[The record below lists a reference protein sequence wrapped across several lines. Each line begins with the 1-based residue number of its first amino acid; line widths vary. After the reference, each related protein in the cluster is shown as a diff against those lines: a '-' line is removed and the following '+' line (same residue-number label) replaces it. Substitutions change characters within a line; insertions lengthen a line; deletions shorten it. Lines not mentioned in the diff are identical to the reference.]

1 MRGFLGFT
9 RIFVSIIIFSV
20 SFNLYS
26 ARKMMNKDFPQTEAA
41 AALAKIDRGLNEKHP
56 KMVLGGV
63 FDYSESKISISNDN
77 FPKVIAKID
86 SVIAVEEN
94 VAARSV
100 LYGYEALLFNSYKED
115 VIDESRTVSLE
126 ELPEDYSEWSV
137 AQCDNHIY
145 MLIDKAFEPAVD
157 LWKCATK
164 TLIPA
169 FARDGKEY
177 GVFIPN
183 IYCYLT
189 NSLSRIDKRGD
200 SVKARYDYIVEH
212 GDDCLKIY
220 YSIKRGDLN
229 GKSLAEVMTLYTA
242 WQHSPYSGLFLEK
255 AYPLCKT
262 IDDKKML
269 YGEIVKFKA
278 RYPDYVFMGE
288 IDRIEK
294 FILEKSLSISTPAT
308 QYSSSKVVFG
318 YKAVNVNEFELK
330 VYRCNVADRY
340 SFERMN
346 SNRSKLSKT
355 LVATKRVSLEGELP
369 FTADGNVEID
379 ELPYGAYCFTIDYE
393 GKEKDSYGTDT
404 YFFISDLCPLAI
416 EASDMPMTLYPLDA
430 LTGKPVDGAKSEFLK
445 NDKIQEVVRIDCGAK
460 GIEVGRENYSSARLV
475 RGKDCFGGAI
485 SLYSYRHTPSGSA
498 IFATITTDLSVYRPG
513 ETVKFAGV
521 LYNYV
526 YNTDLRK
533 PLPEM
538 KCNVMLRNANY
549 EEIDSISLVTD
560 KYGRFAGSFVLPKD
574 GLNGTYTISLGPFF
588 STRKCASFEVAEFK
602 LPTFVVRFDN
612 APSRFAIGEAKKF
625 TGVVETYSQLP
636 LKNITVK
643 LSLSKEEW
651 SWWRM
656 SGKGDFIDSLSVTT
670 DEQGRFTAVL
680 PEKWFNDDDDDDDD
694 DDVYPWARRFY
705 SYILEATATSKG
717 GETQSA
723 KAVFTIGTRTD
734 IKYDTSNDGNNILA
748 APDVLLPI
756 SILSNDESIKSCK
769 LRFTSLSDSTV
780 VLDNVEFV
788 EKETKIDFSRFASG
802 EYAIDAWVE
811 GGEPTTILSN
821 LIVYRTDDAE
831 SPTSSLIWTPKYR
844 LEAESQDST
853 SILIASR
860 DDNRYVLIVVGDD
873 RRTLQRSWV
882 VLKKGMN
889 RVVIGHAEARQSTTI
904 KVNIYSVANFA
915 TEELSLFIEPYVA
928 PETMEVKIESFRDRI
943 ISGGV
948 ENWKFTF
955 SNRNGE
961 ALHSAMLLNV
971 YNKAV
976 DKIAPTRFSLELNNS
991 CGADWSARCESY
1003 RNHVSQIGGYWS
1015 RGYYGGTTSATLPSL
1030 DKFVYHAVM
1039 DFGSSMVGLAPSDY
1053 RMKMASPMMNDVEM
1067 DDCFM
1072 DCDESTAVGAAP
1084 GKGALENVVV
1094 REEKTYNA
1102 LWMPFLESGEDGTL
1116 NVQFSVP
1123 NDNSTWVLRGIAY
1136 DNRLLNGGIN
1146 REFVTYKPIMV
1157 QCELP
1162 RFVRNGDEVTLGA
1175 TISNASD
1182 TLQNCAAVVEL
1193 FDAETGDILE
1203 QRQFSLQIAAGE
1215 QDVCSMQWNV
1225 PLDRAC
1231 VGFRVKASNG
1241 EFGDGE
1247 QQLLP
1252 VLTAISPVIEA
1263 EQFYMNPGENLARFD
1278 VPKMPMEARVSLE
1291 YCNNPMWSC
1300 VTALPSIFNTDN
1312 IISTSVM
1319 HNLYAL
1325 VMASGIAESNPLI
1338 RQAVESWS
1346 LNPQDSVLVSSLEKN
1361 ASLKIHDLLKSPWL
1375 NAARRETLQMQ
1386 GIKQLFDKE
1395 YCTTQLESAITSLES
1410 FQNSDGGFA
1419 WVRDFRSSY
1428 STTIS
1433 IVQLFGELNHLG
1445 WLPSDERVNKM
1456 IKSAV
1461 KYLDKEALEILREM
1475 QKPDYEYFVD
1485 YVYTRM
1491 YFDYLDTTEATS
1503 DLIRRTVATLSKSWS
1518 GTSMYNKAYSAIILN
1533 KYGYTDQAREVV
1545 ESLTQFSISTP
1556 AKGVYWDNLQRG
1568 GGMFFEKITLTSLIL
1583 QAIHTVTPES
1593 PIIDGVRQWML
1604 INKSTNNWGTSS
1616 LATDAIYA
1624 IISTGTNWLTPGSDV
1639 NITIGGKKVD
1649 FSDTDKYLGYGV
1661 ADIDIADAT
1670 GSVEIERSG
1679 ENPAWGALYWKYS
1692 APMTEVKAAKCDGL
1706 SIDKKFLKID
1716 GDKLTSAGS
1725 LRVGDKVRVLLTIKN
1740 SQELDYVTITDERC
1754 SLVEPIDQLSGHDII
1769 DGVWLYRETKDS
1781 QTNIFIPSLGKG
1793 THIISYDVV
1802 VAAPGKCNMGVA
1814 SVQCQYAPQYTAH
1827 SSGSLVTIK

>member
-1 MRGFLGFT
+1 
-9 RIFVSIIIFSV
+9 
-20 SFNLYS
+20 
-26 ARKMMNKDFPQTEAA
+26 MNSDFPQRAA
-41 AALAKIDRGLNEKHP
+41 TNALAKIDRGLNEKQS
-56 KMVLGGV
+56 KMVLEGV
-63 FDYSESKISISNDN
+63 FAYSESMISISNDN
-77 FPKVIAKID
+77 FKKVIAKID

-94 VAARSV
+94 AAARSV
-100 LYGYEALLFNSYKED
+100 LYGYEALMFDSYKDD
-115 VIDESRTVSLE
+115 VIDASRTVSVE

-137 AQCDNHIY
+137 AQCDSHIY
-145 MLIDKAFEPAVD
+145 MLIDKAFKPAGD

-164 TLIPA
+164 TLVPD
-169 FARDGKEY
+169 FAKDGKEY
-177 GVFIPN
+177 GVLIPN
-183 IYCYLT
+183 VYCYLT
-189 NSLSRIDKRGD
+189 NSLSRVDKRGD
-200 SVKARYDYIVEH
+200 IAKARYDYIVEH

-229 GKSLAEVMTLYTA
+229 GKNFAEVMTLYTA
-242 WQHSPYSGLFLEK
+242 WQHSPYSGLYLEK
-255 AYPLCKT
+255 AYSVCNT
-262 IDDKKML
+262 IDEKKML

-278 RYPDYVFMGE
+278 RNPDYVFMGE

-294 FILEKSLSISTPAT
+294 LLLEKSLSISTPAT
-308 QYSSSKVVFG
+308 QYSKGKVIFG
-318 YKAVNVNEFELK
+318 YKATNVNEFELK

-340 SFERMN
+340 SFERMRA
-346 SNRSKLSKT
+346 NRSKLSKT
-355 LVATKRVSLEGELP
+355 LVATKRVSVEGELP
-369 FTADGNVEID
+369 FAADGNVAVD

-393 GKEKDSYGTDT
+393 GKEKDGFEIDT
-404 YFFISDLCPLAI
+404 YFFISDLCPLVV

-430 LTGKPVDGAKSEFLK
+430 LTGKPVDGAKSEFFRN
-445 NDKIQEVVRIDCGAK
+445 NDIHEVVKIDCGAE
-460 GIEVGRENYSSARLV
+460 GIEVKSEKSSYARLV
-475 RGKDCFGGAI
+475 RGKDCFGGEI
-485 SLYSYRHTPSGSA
+485 SLYSYRSTPPDGA
-498 IFATITTDLSVYRPG
+498 NYATITTDLSVYRPG
-513 ETVKFAGV
+513 ETVKFVGV
-521 LYNYV
+521 LYDYV
-526 YNTDLRK
+526 YDTDLRK

-538 KCNVMLRNANY
+538 KCKVMLRNANY
-549 EEIDSISLVTD
+549 DEIDSLSLVTD

-574 GLNGTYTISLGPFF
+574 GLNGTYTISLNTNFW
-588 STRKCASFEVAEFK
+588 TRDRASFQVAEFK

-636 LKNITVK
+636 LKNTTVK

-656 SGKGDFIDSLSVTT
+656 LGNGDFVDSLSVTT

-680 PEKWFNDDDDDDDD
+680 PESWFVDDDEEDDEEE
-694 DDVYPWARRFY
+694 VYPWACRFY
-705 SYILEATATSKG
+705 SYTLEATATSKG

-734 IKYDTSNDGNNILA
+734 IKYDTANDGNNILA

-756 SILSNDESIKSCK
+756 LIHSNDESIKSCR
-769 LRFTSLSDSTV
+769 LRFTSLGDSTV

-788 EKETKIDFSRFASG
+788 ERETKIDFSRFASG

-811 GGEPTTILSN
+811 GGEPIRILSN
-821 LIVYRTDDAE
+821 LIVYRPDDVE
-831 SPTSSLIWTPKYR
+831 SPTSSLIWTPKYQ
-844 LEAESQDST
+844 LKAESQDST

-860 DDNRYVLIVVGDD
+860 DDNRHVLIVVGDD

-889 RVVIGHAEARQSTTI
+889 RVAIGHAEARQSTTI

-915 TEELSLFIEPYVA
+915 TEELSMYIAPYVA
-928 PETMEVKIESFRDRI
+928 PEKMEVKIESFRDRI

-955 SNRNGE
+955 ANRNGV
-961 ALHSAMLLNV
+961 ALQSAMLLNV

-976 DKIAPTRFSLELNNS
+976 DKIAPTDFSLGLNNS
-991 CGADWSARCESY
+991 CGADWSPRCESY
-1003 RNHVSQIGGYWS
+1003 NNHVSHIGGYWS
-1015 RGYYGGTTSATLPSL
+1015 RGYYGGTTYATLPSL
-1030 DKFVYHAVM
+1030 GNFVYHCFEFDDDIQYCASASTA
-1039 DFGSSMVGLAPSDY
+1039 GAYS
-1053 RMKMASPMMNDVEM
+1053 KMASPMANHAVMEE
-1067 DDCFM
+1067 
-1072 DCDESTAVGAAP
+1072 CDMGTSETSICAAP
-1084 GKGALENVVV
+1084 ESAGLENVVV

-1102 LWMPFLESGEDGTL
+1102 LWLPFLESGEDGTL

-1136 DNRLLNGGIN
+1136 DNRLLNSSIS

-1182 TLQNCAAVVEL
+1182 TLQNCAAVIEL

-1203 QRQFSLQIAAGE
+1203 QRQYSLQIAAGE

-1225 PLDRAC
+1225 PLDLAC

-1278 VPKMPMEARVSLE
+1278 IPKIQSDAKVSLE

-1300 VTALPSIFNTDN
+1300 VTALPSIVNTDN
-1312 IISTSVM
+1312 IISTTVM
-1319 HNLYAL
+1319 HNLYAI
-1325 VMASGIAESNPLI
+1325 VMANGIAESNPLI

-1386 GIKQLFDKE
+1386 GIKQLFDTE
-1395 YCTTQLESAITSLES
+1395 YCNTQLNEAITSLES
-1410 FQNSDGGFA
+1410 FQNSDGGFV
-1419 WVRDFRSSY
+1419 WVKGFRSSY

-1433 IVQLFGELNHLG
+1433 IVQLFGELKHLG
-1445 WLPSDERVNKM
+1445 WLPDDKRVSKM
-1456 IKSAV
+1456 INSAV
-1461 KYLDKEALEILREM
+1461 KYLDKEALEILKEM
-1475 QKPDYEYFVD
+1475 RKPDYEYFSD

-1491 YFDYLDTTEATS
+1491 YFDNLETTEATS

-1518 GTSMYNKAYSAIILN
+1518 GTSLYNKAYSALILN
-1533 KYGYTDQAREVV
+1533 KYGYTDQAREIV
-1545 ESLTQFSISTP
+1545 ESLRQFSISTP
-1556 AKGVYWDNLQRG
+1556 SKGVYWDNLQRG
-1568 GGMFFEKITLTSLIL
+1568 GGRFFEKIALTSLML
-1583 QAIHTVTPES
+1583 QAIYAVTPES

-1661 ADIDIADAT
+1661 VDIDIADAT

-1716 GDKLTSAGS
+1716 GNKLTAAGS

-1740 SQELDYVTITDERC
+1740 SQDLDYVTITDERC

-1781 QTNIFIPSLGKG
+1781 QTNIFIPSLDKG

-1802 VAAPGKCNMGVA
+1802 VTAPGKCNMGVA

>member
-26 ARKMMNKDFPQTEAA
+26 ARKKMNKDFPQTEAA

-63 FDYSESKISISNDN
+63 FDYSESMISISNDN
-77 FPKVIAKID
+77 FKKVIAKID

-94 VAARSV
+94 AAVRSV
-100 LYGYEALLFNSYKED
+100 LYGYEALMFNSYKDD
-115 VIDESRTVSLE
+115 VIDASRTVSVE
-126 ELPEDYSEWSV
+126 ELPEDYSEWSI
-137 AQCDNHIY
+137 AQCNNHIN
-145 MLIDKAFEPAVD
+145 MLIDKAFEPADD

-164 TLIPA
+164 TLIPVLS
-169 FARDGKEY
+169 REDKKY
-177 GVFIPN
+177 GVLIPN

-189 NSLSRIDKRGD
+189 SSLSRIDKRGD
-200 SVKARYDYIVEH
+200 CEKARYDYIVEH

-229 GKSLAEVMTLYTA
+229 GKSFAEVMALYTA
-242 WQHSPYSGLFLEK
+242 WQHSPYSGLYLEK
-255 AYPLCKT
+255 AYSVCKT
-262 IDDKKML
+262 IDEKKML

-294 FILEKSLSISTPAT
+294 FILEKSLSISTAST
-308 QYSSSKVVFG
+308 QHSSGKVIFG

-340 SFERMN
+340 SFERMGAN
-346 SNRSKLSKT
+346 KSKLSKT
-355 LVATKRVSLEGELP
+355 LVATKRVSVAGELP

-393 GKEKDSYGTDT
+393 SKEKDIYERDT

-416 EASDMPMTLYPLDA
+416 EAHDMPMTLYPLDA
-430 LTGKPVDGAKSEFLK
+430 LTGKPVDGVKSELIR
-445 NDKIQEVVRIDCGAK
+445 NDKTQEVVRIDCGAK
-460 GIEVGRENYSSARLV
+460 GLEVESRRASYARLV

-485 SLYSYRHTPSGSA
+485 SLYSYRHTPIDSA
-498 IFATITTDLSVYRPG
+498 NYATITTDLSVYRPG

-533 PLPEM
+533 PLPEI
-538 KCNVMLRNANY
+538 KCNVLLRNANY
-549 EEIDSISLVTD
+549 EEIDSLSLVTD

-574 GLNGTYTISLGPFF
+574 GLNGTYTINLGTFF
-588 STRKCASFEVAEFK
+588 RTRESASFEVAEFK

-636 LKNITVK
+636 LKNTTVK

-656 SGKGDFIDSLSVTT
+656 SGKGDFIDSLSITT

-694 DDVYPWARRFY
+694 EVYPWVRRFY
-705 SYILEATATSKG
+705 SYILEASATSKG

-734 IKYDTSNDGNNILA
+734 IKYDTSNDGNNILT

-756 SILSNDESIKSCK
+756 SILSSDESIKSCK
-769 LRFTSLSDSTV
+769 LRFTSLADSTV

-788 EKETKIDFSRFASG
+788 ERETKIDFSRFASG

-860 DDNRYVLIVVGDD
+860 DDNRYVLIVVGDN

-904 KVNIYSVANFA
+904 NVNIYSVANFT
-915 TEELSLFIEPYVA
+915 TEEVSLYIEPYVA

-955 SNRNGE
+955 ANRNGE
-961 ALHSAMLLNV
+961 ALRSAMLLNV

-991 CGADWSARCESY
+991 CGENWSLRYEPYKIYKA
-1003 RNHVSQIGGYWS
+1003 QIGDYWS
-1015 RGYYGGTTSATLPSL
+1015 RGYYGGVTSATIPSL
-1030 DKFVYHAVM
+1030 DRFVYDAVM
-1039 DFGSSMVGLAPSDY
+1039 DFGSSMAGLAPSDF
-1053 RMKMASPMMNDVEM
+1053 RMKMASPMMNDVEI

-1072 DCDESTAVGAAP
+1072 DCDESTAMRPAP
-1084 GKGALENVVV
+1084 DRGALENVVV

-1102 LWMPFLESGEDGTL
+1102 LWMPYLESGEDGTL

-1136 DNRLLNGGIN
+1136 DNRLVNGGIS

-1162 RFVRNGDEVTLGA
+1162 RFVRTGDEVTLGA

-1182 TLQNCAAVVEL
+1182 TLQNCVAVVEL

-1203 QRQFSLQIAAGE
+1203 QRQYSLQIAAGE

-1278 VPKMPMEARVSLE
+1278 VPKIQSDAKVSLE

-1300 VTALPSIFNTDN
+1300 VTALPSIVNTDN
-1312 IISTSVM
+1312 IIATSVM

-1325 VMASGIAESNPLI
+1325 VMANGIAESNPLI

-1395 YCTTQLESAITSLES
+1395 YCTTQLDEAIESLES
-1410 FQNSDGGFA
+1410 FQNTDGGFA
-1419 WVRDFRSSY
+1419 WVKGFRSSY
-1428 STTIS
+1428 STTIG
-1433 IVQLFGELNHLG
+1433 IVQLFGELYHLG
-1445 WLPSDERVNKM
+1445 WLPDDKRVSKM

-1461 KYLDKEALEILREM
+1461 KYLDTEALEILSEM
-1475 QKPDYEYFVD
+1475 RKPDYEYFAD
-1485 YVYTRM
+1485 YVYTRI
-1491 YFDYLDTTEATS
+1491 YFDNLDTTEATS

-1533 KYGYTDQAREVV
+1533 KYGYTDQAREIV

-1556 AKGVYWDNLQRG
+1556 AKGIYWDNLQRG
-1568 GGMFFEKITLTSLIL
+1568 GGMFFEKITLTSLML
-1583 QAIHTVTPES
+1583 QAIYAVTPES

-1661 ADIDIADAT
+1661 VDIDIADAT

-1802 VAAPGKCNMGVA
+1802 VTAPGKCNMGVA